1 VSLFKDAVRQNS
13 ATERHLPCGIM
24 QCYLP
29 ADTGGGVPPYAQ
41 PTGQG
46 YIRFTYPGG
55 MEGWVDLGGWLYI
68 PRWFTCP
75 QTVTHPSSNHL

>member
-41 PTGQG
+41 PTGQVVYSIYLPRRDG
-46 YIRFTYPGG
+46 RLSWP
-55 MEGWVDLGGWLYI
+55 WWLVIYTKMVYL
-68 PRWFTCP
+68 PTDR
-75 QTVTHPSSNHL
+75 HPSQ